1 MRVEALDGSITRQ
14 IEDVVTALG
23 AYGGH
28 RSVWLDP
35 FGMLWHTEPE
45 DEDLDAMGHRYI
57 GTFLRP
63 STDQLGDAL
72 AGIGMPQVACLHV
85 APAHAAPP
93 LLVAASA

>member
-1 MRVEALDGSITRQ
+1 MRVEALDGSLARQ
-14 IEDVVTALG
+14 IDDVVTALR

-35 FGMLWHTEPE
+35 FGMLWHAEPE

-63 STDQLGDAL
+63 AADDLLDAI
-72 AGIGMPQVACLHV
+72 AGLVTPQVACLHV
-85 APAHAAPP
+85 APARVQIPP
-93 LLVAASA
+93 LLAAGA

>member
-1 MRVEALDGSITRQ
+1 MRVERLDDTLTHQ
-14 IEDVVTALG
+14 IEDVVAALR
-23 AYGGH
+23 AYVGH

-63 STDQLGDAL
+63 SADELGGAL
-72 AGIGMPQVACLHV
+72 AGIGVPHVDCLHV
-85 APAHAAPP
+85 TPVP
-93 LLVAASA
+93 LAASA